1 MLLQAGEAGINDCCD
16 AFSDQKVVN
25 GSFHL
30 YPYPTTC
37 TQLESGVGE
46 FGMLNI
52 SGLYELA
59 IRVKNLKR
67 SEEFYRSVLGLE
79 EGLRDD
85 SRNRVFLRTNGN
97 SGMIVLQE
105 DRGQWPSLHFAFTV
119 AAADIT
125 KAAEEL
131 REKGLEVEGP
141 VFHEWMPAYSV
152 YFPDP
157 DGHQL
162 ELCAPV

>member
-1 MLLQAGEAGINDCCD
+1 MVKI
-16 AFSDQKVVN
+16 
-25 GSFHL
+25 H
-30 YPYPTTC
+30 
-37 TQLESGVGE
+37 GV
-46 FGMLNI
+46 
-52 SGLYELA
+52 YELA

-67 SEEFYRSVLGLE
+67 SEEFYKRILGLE

-85 SRNRVFLRTNGN
+85 PRKRIFLRAGGN
-97 SGMIVLQE
+97 AGMIVLQE
-105 DRGQWPSLHFAFTV
+105 DQGDWPSLHFAFTV
-119 AAADIT
+119 AADDIA

-162 ELCAPV
+162 ELCAPVN